1 LGETEGLHPG
11 SAGYTRRSLSAAGVP
26 EGFRPDLARRRGFY
40 VDLFGASLT
49 LIPHERWLATGRRLL
64 HTHRRSIVTTA
75 VVTMA
80 GFAVTA
86 FGIAPMAPDAS
97 LLPQRLLTQEVPAE
111 PLAAQIE
118 ALAQHDLQLWR
129 SDVLRG
135 AESAESLLRR
145 LGVVDPAAAAFL
157 RNDPQARRLL
167 AGRTRMVQARIG
179 PAGELQQLI
188 GRMGADNAE
197 LLKTHFVRISVTLDQ
212 GIWLSRSELAPLAST
227 VRMASG
233 TIRSS
238 LFAATDELRLPDTV
252 AVQLADIFSGDI
264 DFHRE
269 LRRGDSFHLVYE
281 ALSAD
286 GQPVAWNEGAGRVLA
301 AEFANKGRVHHALWF
316 DGVAGGKGGYFGLD
330 GSSRRRAFLASPL
343 EFSRVT
349 SGFANRL
356 HPIFNQWRKHLG
368 VDYSAPIGTAVRTVG
383 DGVVDFAGW
392 QNGYGKVVEVRHS
405 NDRSTLYAHL
415 NTLRVRKGERVSQGQ
430 HIGDVGR
437 TGWSTGP
444 HLHFEFR
451 VAGVHHD
458 PLQVARA
465 VEPVQLDAA
474 AKARFADKSQALQ
487 VKLDLAETLGGARA
501 RFE

>member
-1 LGETEGLHPG
+1 MVML
-11 SAGYTRRSLSAAGVP
+11 
-26 EGFRPDLARRRGFY
+26 
-40 VDLFGASLT
+40 
-49 LIPHERWLATGRRLL
+49 
-64 HTHRRSIVTTA
+64 
-75 VVTMA
+75 A

-86 FGIAPMAPDAS
+86 FGIAPMAPDAA
-97 LLPQRLLTQEVPAE
+97 LLPQRLLTQEVASD
-111 PLAAQIE
+111 PLAAQVE

-129 SDVLRG
+129 SEVLRG
-135 AESAESLLRR
+135 AESAEGLLRR
-145 LGVVDPAAAAFL
+145 LGIADAAAATFL

-179 PAGELQQLI
+179 PAGEVQQLI
-188 GRMGADNAE
+188 GRLAADNAD
-197 LLKTHFVRISVTLDQ
+197 LVKTHFVRVSVAREQ
-212 GIWLSRSELAPLAST
+212 GAWLSRSELAPLTSSL
-227 VRMASG
+227 RLASG

-238 LFAATDELRLPDTV
+238 LFAATDEVRLPDSV
-252 AVQLADIFSGDI
+252 AVQLADIFSTDI

-269 LRRGDSFHLVYE
+269 LRRGDSFHVVYE
-281 ALSAD
+281 SLAAD
-286 GQPVAWNEGAGRVLA
+286 DQPVAWNEGAGRVLA
-301 AEFANKGRVHHALWF
+301 AEFVNKGRTHHALWF
-316 DGVAGGKGGYFGLD
+316 DGSAAHKGGYFGLD

-356 HPIFNQWRKHLG
+356 HPIFNQWRRHLG

-383 DGVVDFAGW
+383 EGVVDFAGW
-392 QNGYGKVVEVRHS
+392 QNGYGKVVEVRHG
-405 NDRSTLYAHL
+405 NQRSTLYAHL
-415 NTLRVRKGERVSQGQ
+415 NTLRVRKGERVGQGQ

-451 VAGVHHD
+451 VSGVHHD

-465 VEPVQLDAA
+465 VEPVQLDAS
-474 AKARFADKSQALQ
+474 AKARFADVARTLQ
-487 VKLDLAETLGGARA
+487 VKLDVAETLAGPRA